1 MKQTLFER
9 LLDYYHIT
17 KEDYDYLTRDVSF
30 SDIPSPDHFKGMPE
44 AVELLEKYLG
54 NDAKIIV
61 YGDYDADGITATSIM
76 VKAFEY
82 LHKKISYY
90 IPSRYIDGYGINLEN
105 AKKIVEAGYQLV
117 ITVDN
122 GISAFE
128 AISYLRENGVDV
140 LVIDHHE
147 RQEELPNANVIIH
160 PIISEYSDVSTSGA
174 YSSFMVAS
182 ALLKRYDKYLSTLA
196 AISLISDM
204 MPLVSYNRDFLR
216 VIIKNYQY
224 GEFPQIDFLLEGYPF
239 NDNSIGMTIAPKINA
254 VGRVDRTTNI
264 NRLVKYFTSEN
275 KDELLS
281 YRSWIL
287 SLNSLRKEKSK
298 EARENIINNL
308 EDTSEA
314 ALVVI
319 CDLDDGLLGLV
330 ANSLVGKFKKPVVV
344 FTEDS
349 TDPNLLKGSARS
361 VNGVALASLFSQ
373 LSDCEETF
381 GGHALAAGVSIKKE
395 NYEVFKEKFISLVAS
410 IDVQKVEEVAVDI
423 TLNEISKETY
433 DLIETFG
440 PFGESWKSPLL
451 RVRRI
456 KANSLMYS
464 RNGENIIS
472 SIGFNS
478 RIVGFGLSKDEMSE
492 YNYVDFTGNIR
503 ISEFNGK
510 KYYEFVV
517 KDFTAND

>member
-1 MKQTLFER
+1 MNKTLFER
-9 LLDYYHIT
+9 LLDYYHIS
-17 KEDYDYLTRDVSF
+17 KEDYEYLTRDVSF
-30 SDIPSPDHFKGMPE
+30 SDIPSPDHFKGMSD
-44 AVELLEKYLG
+44 AVALLEKHLQN
-54 NDAKIIV
+54 NDKIIV

-82 LHKKISYY
+82 LNKKIAYY

-105 AKKIVEAGYQLV
+105 AKKIAEAGYQLV

-128 AISYLRENGVDV
+128 AIDYLRNSGVDV
-140 LVIDHHE
+140 LVVDHHE
-147 RQEELPNANVIIH
+147 RQEKLPNANVIIH
-160 PIISEYSDVSTSGA
+160 PIVSEYSDVSTSGA

-182 ALLKRYDKYLSTLA
+182 ALLKRYDKYLATLA
-196 AISLISDM
+196 GISLISDM

-216 VIIKNYQY
+216 VVIENYQY
-224 GEFPQIDFLLEGYPF
+224 GEFPQIDYLLEGYQF
-239 NDNSIGMTIAPKINA
+239 DDNSIGMTIAPKINA

-281 YRSWIL
+281 YRNWIL
-287 SLNSLRKEKSK
+287 SLNNLRKEKSK
-298 EARENIINNL
+298 EARENIVNNL
-308 EDTSEA
+308 EDTDEA
-314 ALVVI
+314 ALVVL

-330 ANSLVGKFKKPVVV
+330 ANSLVSKYKKPVIVL
-344 FTEDS
+344 TEDS
-349 TDPNLLKGSARS
+349 TDANILKGSARS
-361 VNGVALASLFSQ
+361 INGFDLAALFGQ
-373 LSDCEETF
+373 LSEYEESF
-381 GGHALAAGVSIKKE
+381 GGHALAAGVSVKKE
-395 NYEVFKEKFISLVAS
+395 NFEPFKEKFISLVAS

-433 DLIETFG
+433 ELIKTFG

-451 RVRRI
+451 RIKKI
-456 KANSLMYS
+456 KASSLMYS

-472 SIGFNS
+472 SIGLNS
-478 RIVGFGLSKDEMSE
+478 RIIGFGLSREEMSE
-492 YNYVDFTGNIR
+492 YNFVNFTGNIR
-503 ISEFNGK
+503 VSEFNGK

-517 KDFTAND
+517 KDLTEN